1 MKNLLN
7 YIEEIDDLDISESIR
22 INKKDINHQAIK
34 TARKQS
40 REEEIAAHGKPIS
53 FNRTFKDKSKYTRKE
68 KHKNKYF
75 VFCKLRSLR
84 I

>member
-7 YIEEIDDLDISESIR
+7 YIEEIDDFDISESIR

-68 KHKNKYF
+68 KHKNKY
-75 VFCKLRSLR
+75 
-84 I
+84 